1 MNIAQVA
8 ARRYTTKAFDP
19 SRKISADDLAA
30 LRALL
35 RNAPSSVN
43 SQPWHFVIA
52 GSDAAKG
59 RIAATLTA
67 DFPYN
72 EPKVR
77 NASQVV
83 VLCARE
89 SLDEGYLAAI
99 LEQEQADGRF
109 ANVEAKAA
117 QAKGRAFYVG
127 LHQQQLQDEAAWM
140 ARQVYLALGTLL
152 LGAGALG
159 IDACP
164 IEGFSPEAVDEALGL
179 KTKGLRSRVMV
190 ALGYRSED
198 DFNARLPKSRLPE
211 SAVIS
216 EI

>member
-1 MNIAQVA
+1 M
-8 ARRYTTKAFDP
+8 D
-19 SRKISADDLAA
+19 
-30 LRALL
+30 
-35 RNAPSSVN
+35 
-43 SQPWHFVIA
+43 
-52 GSDAAKG
+52 
-59 RIAATLTA
+59 
-67 DFPYN
+67 
-72 EPKVR
+72 
-77 NASQVV
+77 
-83 VLCARE
+83 
-89 SLDEGYLAAI
+89 
-99 LEQEQADGRF
+99 
-109 ANVEAKAA
+109 
-117 QAKGRAFYVG
+117 
-127 LHQQQLQDEAAWM
+127 
-140 ARQVYLALGTLL
+140 RQVYLALGTLL